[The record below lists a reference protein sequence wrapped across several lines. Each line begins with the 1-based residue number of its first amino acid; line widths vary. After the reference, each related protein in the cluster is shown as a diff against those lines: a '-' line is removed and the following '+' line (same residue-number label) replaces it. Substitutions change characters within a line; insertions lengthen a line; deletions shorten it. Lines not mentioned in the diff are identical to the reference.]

1 MSMMVSLVSAKQ
13 MNRIING
20 KNATQGQFPYQ
31 VSWGF
36 DYFESFEYIKL
47 RVNFCGG
54 SIIDKT
60 TIITAAHCCESIQGL
75 SPIFPHLGNF
85 GEFQNFQF
93 PIPRGI
99 LIGELGKNGK
109 NKNPNF
115 KNRLSKN
122 RVFFIN
128 WTRFQSNSYQHTV
141 SISFNPL
148 FFYFSWGI
156 QKQKSCDFKKQGQLL
171 LAYKT
176 LQILKK
182 MALVNMSTRILPKH

>member
-1 MSMMVSLVSAKQ
+1 M
-13 MNRIING
+13 INAV
-20 KNATQGQFPYQ
+20 KSFFPLSNA
-31 VSWGF
+31 
-36 DYFESFEYIKL
+36 L
-47 RVNFCGG
+47 
-54 SIIDKT
+54 
-60 TIITAAHCCESIQGL
+60 AQGL

-109 NKNPNF
+109 NKNPDF

-148 FFYFSWGI
+148 FLYFSWGI

-176 LQILKK
+176 LQKLKK

>member
-115 KNRLSKN
+115 KNRLTKN
-122 RVFFIN
+122 RVFSSIGRVFNQIAINIRFLLVFIP
-128 WTRFQSNSYQHTV
+128 FS
-141 SISFNPL
+141 SISPGEFRSRNHAIL
-148 FFYFSWGI
+148 RSKGNYFQPI
-156 QKQKSCDFKKQGQLL
+156 KP
-171 LAYKT
+171 YR
-176 LQILKK
+176 
-182 MALVNMSTRILPKH
+182 N